1 MKKTIFLPVITLIL
15 CIFSSC
21 KTLQYVPVETTKI
34 EYRDNFT
41 RDSIFQYDSTYV
53 KEKGDTIF
61 LEKYKY
67 LYRDKIVLDSVLI
80 SDTIRVPY
88 PVDVVKEVEKPL
100 SGWQNFQIWCGRIAL
115 VVALLIIIYIVLKM
129 KKKIPF

>member
-15 CIFSSC
+15 CICSSC

-88 PVDVVKEVEKPL
+88 PVDVVIEVEKPL
-100 SGWQNFQIWCGRIAL
+100 SGWQNFQVWCGRMAL
-115 VVALLIIIYIVLKM
+115 VLALLIIIYIVLKM
-129 KKKIPF
+129 KKKIPV

>member
-100 SGWQNFQIWCGRIAL
+100 SGWQNFQIRCGRIAL